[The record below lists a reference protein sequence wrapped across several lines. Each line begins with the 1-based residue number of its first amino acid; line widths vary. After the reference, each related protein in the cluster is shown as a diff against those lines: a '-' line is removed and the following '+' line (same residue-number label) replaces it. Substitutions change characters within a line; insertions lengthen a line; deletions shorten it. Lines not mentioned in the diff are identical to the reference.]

1 MRRGGRVL
9 VGRSGRAGRGGRA
22 GPVGDEGLPPP
33 PSDGGRGVRRTA
45 GAPSRTSVS
54 RGWRSRAG
62 RSRVCCSRGFP
73 SRPSAP
79 GPEPGRPRPP
89 SPRGRAPPAGA
100 PRLSRRSPSHVSR
113 PRPRRS
119 SLPTSA
125 VVTGW
130 KLPGAGRII
139 SRRSGSRDRALE
151 GTTATIVMPSNSK
164 SASTRNT
171 SPTRPWSATI
181 DPGITPRGWRAP
193 AARQVQLPSSLE
205 EVSSIS
211 IRRVIAEARLVA
223 ESAKS
228 EEQPLNRYD
237 PSAFRGFANAHLR
250 RREVCQP

>member
-1 MRRGGRVL
+1 M
-9 VGRSGRAGRGGRA
+9 GRSGRAGRGGRA
-22 GPVGDEGLPPP
+22 GPVGDEGRPPP
-33 PSDGGRGVRRTA
+33 PSEGGRGVRRTA

-54 RGWRSRAG
+54 RGCRSRAG
-62 RSRVCCSRGFP
+62 RSRVCGSRGFP

-89 SPRGRAPPAGA
+89 SPRGRAPPPPGA
-100 PRLSRRSPSHVSR
+100 PRPSRRSPSQVSR

-139 SRRSGSRDRALE
+139 SIRSGSRDRPLE
-151 GTTATIVMPSNSK
+151 GITATIVMPSNSK

-193 AARQVQLPSSLE
+193 AARQVQLPSSRE

-211 IRRVIAEARLVA
+211 IRRVIAVARLLA
-223 ESAKS
+223 ESPKS
-228 EEQPLNRYD
+228 EEEPLNRYD
-237 PSAFRGFANAHLR
+237 PSAFRRSANVPLR